1 MLDVVGQAFADRE
14 HYAPLATIADTGRR
28 FAPVRVPEGWLC
40 ADSRDTRH
48 LERAAA
54 AGDTILGTPA
64 LGPTLGDHDA
74 RGLFHGRA
82 GLALFLH
89 RLAEE
94 TGQARYLE
102 AGRQLLHEELD
113 RALRLPDGGLSYADN
128 AVLRRAMPYLAVGSA
143 GVATALTRYVATAP
157 DDRCAAALPLLIADA
172 RKTCTLEPGL
182 YTGLAGLAYL
192 LAEHAELTGCPADR
206 ETAVRVATGLLKSAS
221 PHGRGVRYLGA
232 GGLRYAADL
241 SGGAAGVL
249 LALLRVLHGPE
260 DELFTLDHGTPSAVI
275 APPTRKGR
283 SA

>member
-1 MLDVVGQAFADRE
+1 MLDVVSQAFADRE

-54 AGDTILGTPA
+54 AGDTIPGTPD

-182 YTGLAGLAYL
+182 YTGLAGLAYF

-232 GGLRYAADL
+232 GGLRYTADL